1 MIAQVL
7 SMPAAKPSSDVKAC
21 VQSLETGVAMVD
33 ARTWSIVFENAK
45 FSQWFPPAADHDDDA
60 SLTARLNGLD
70 VERMR
75 ARLEQGRPYRLEREV
90 KAGARRSTLS
100 IELRPEEFDGD
111 GLVVVECQDISKQKE
126 VEYMLESYSR
136 MAEKNARDLTREK
149 ERVEKLLLN
158 IMPRSVYEEM
168 KDFGTTTPQRFDSAS
183 VLMLDFVGFTCM
195 AVSQDP
201 TALVAELNDI
211 FSAFDRIAEM
221 FDCERIKTIGDA
233 YVAVSGLP
241 ESNADHACNVAR
253 AALRMRR
260 YLRRRNASSPNQWRC
275 RIGVST
281 GPLIGS
287 LIGIQKYVYD
297 IFGPAVNLASRLEAL
312 SEPMQITVCQEA
324 AGLLENDFTL
334 SGRGEFDI
342 KGFGPRMIYALD
354 GEVSR

>member
-1 MIAQVL
+1 MTAQLLSLPVL
-7 SMPAAKPSSDVKAC
+7 DPPSDVAAC
-21 VQSLETGVAMVD
+21 VQSLNTGVAMAD

-45 FSQWFPPAADHDDDA
+45 FLQWFPPAADVEDDA
-60 SLTARLNGLD
+60 SLSGRLAGLD
-70 VERMR
+70 AERAR
-75 ARLEQGRPYRLEREV
+75 ARLDQGRPFRLEREV
-90 KAGARRSTLS
+90 RTGARRSTLA
-100 IELRPEEFDGD
+100 IELRREEIDGD
-111 GLVVVECQDISKQKE
+111 ALVVVECHDVSKQKQA
-126 VEYMLESYSR
+126 EYMLESYSR

-158 IMPRSVYEEM
+158 IMPRTVYKEIKE
-168 KDFGTTTPQRFDSAS
+168 FGTTTPQRFEAAS

-195 AVSQDP
+195 AIAEDP

-211 FSAFDRIAEM
+211 FSAFDRIVEM

-241 ESNADHACNVAR
+241 ESYTDHACNIAR

-287 LIGIQKYVYD
+287 LIGIHKYVYD
-297 IFGPAVNLASRLEAL
+297 IFGPAVNLAARLEAL

-324 AGLLENDFTL
+324 ARLLENDFTL
-334 SGRGEFDI
+334 SARGEFDI
-342 KGFGPRMIYALD
+342 KGFGPRTIYALD
-354 GEVSR
+354 GEAGG